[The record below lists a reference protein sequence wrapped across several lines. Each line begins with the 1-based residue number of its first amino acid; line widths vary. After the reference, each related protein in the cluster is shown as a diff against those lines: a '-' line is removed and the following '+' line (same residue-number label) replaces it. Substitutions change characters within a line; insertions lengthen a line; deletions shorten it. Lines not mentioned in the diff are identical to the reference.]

1 MNPYGSDVIIQ
12 NDSRNQQVEIF
23 SINNI
28 DDLNFK
34 DLTSKIS
41 NALNPINIYPKADVI
56 ILDFCFDHEYKKT
69 SKKRRLESRIT
80 CILNYLNTVIGK
92 VTCKFEILIRG
103 MWVSQLSML
112 ALLSPE
118 INIRCKS
125 YAQPPIDEILKFPF
139 IIID

>member
-1 MNPYGSDVIIQ
+1 M
-12 NDSRNQQVEIF
+12 DSVTDSKPQQVDIF

-41 NALNPINIYPKADVI
+41 NALNPPNYKAKADVI

-80 CILNYLNTVIGK
+80 CIVNYLNSMIGK
-92 VTCKFEILIRG
+92 VNCKFEILLRG
-103 MWVSQLSML
+103 MFLDEFS
-112 ALLSPE
+112 LLTFLKPYV
-118 INIRCKS
+118 IVNCKS
-125 YAQPPIDEILKFPF
+125 YLSNVPNLNIEKWSFK
-139 IIID
+139 IID